1 MTEIQ
6 VPPEHYDWSTYN
18 IKGRWVSYW
27 HQVTE
32 VVSAGATSV
41 LEIGTG
47 TGTVR
52 DTLRN
57 LGIAVTVVDIDAAL
71 GVDRVG
77 DVRSL
82 PAADGEFDVVLC
94 SQVLEHVPWDDVP
107 QAVAELRRV
116 CRTHAIV
123 SIPQSGV
130 DVGVTVT
137 LPQLGTRRLAARI
150 NSPWR
155 HRFDGQHYWQ
165 VCARGHGR
173 RVVRD
178 TLSEGFALEREFTV
192 PELTFHRFYVLRKP

>member
-6 VPPEHYDWSTYN
+6 VSPEHYDWSTYN

-32 VVSAGATSV
+32 VLATGAKTV

-47 TGTVR
+47 TGAVR
-52 DTLRN
+52 DTLR
-57 LGIAVTVVDIDAAL
+57 GMGVEVTVVDIDQAL

-77 DVRSL
+77 DVRDL
-82 PAADGEFDVVLC
+82 PAGDGEFDVVLC
-94 SQVLEHVPWDDVP
+94 SQVLEHVPWADVP
-107 QAVAELRRV
+107 KAVAELRRV
-116 CRTHAIV
+116 CRTHAVV

-130 DVGVTVT
+130 DLGMTLT
-137 LPQLGTRRLAARI
+137 LPNLGTRRVGARI

-155 HRFDGQHYWQ
+155 HSFDGQHYWQ

-173 RVVRD
+173 KVVRQ
-178 TLSEGFALEREFTV
+178 TLSAGFVLEREFTV
-192 PELTFHRFYVLRKP
+192 PELTFHRFYVLRKA

>member
-6 VPPEHYDWSTYN
+6 VPPQHYDWNTYN

-32 VVSAGATSV
+32 VLASSATSV

-47 TGTVR
+47 TGVVR
-52 DTLRN
+52 DTLRG
-57 LGIAVTVVDIDAAL
+57 LGVAVTVVDIDEAL

-77 DVRSL
+77 DVRAL
-82 PAADGEFDVVLC
+82 PAAADEFDAVLC
-94 SQVLEHVPWDDVP
+94 SQVLEHIPWSDVP
-107 QAVAELRRV
+107 TAVAELRRV
-116 CRTHAIV
+116 CRSHAIV

-130 DVGVTVT
+130 DVGLTLT
-137 LPQLGTRRLAARI
+137 LPYAGARRFGARI
-150 NSPWR
+150 NSPRR

-173 RVVRD
+173 RRVRE
-178 TLSEGFALEREFTV
+178 TITRGFALEREFTV
-192 PELTFHRFYVLRKP
+192 PELTFHRFYVLRKA

>member
-1 MTEIQ
+1 
-6 VPPEHYDWSTYN
+6 VSPEHYDWTTYN

-32 VVSAGATSV
+32 VVATGAKSV

-47 TGTVR
+47 TGAVR
-52 DTLRN
+52 DTLRGM
-57 LGIAVTVVDIDAAL
+57 GIEVTVVDIDAAL

-77 DVRSL
+77 DVRAL
-82 PAADGEFDVVLC
+82 PATDGEFDVVLC
-94 SQVLEHVPWDDVP
+94 SQVLEHVPWADVP
-107 QAVAELRRV
+107 KAVAELRRV

-130 DVGVTVT
+130 DVGMAVT
-137 LPQLGTRRLAARI
+137 LPSAGTRRLHARI

-155 HRFDGQHYWQ
+155 HTFDGQHYWQ

-173 RVVRD
+173 KRVRE
-178 TLSEGFALEREFTV
+178 TLSQGFVLEREFTV
-192 PELTFHRFYVLRKP
+192 PELTFHRFYVLRKA